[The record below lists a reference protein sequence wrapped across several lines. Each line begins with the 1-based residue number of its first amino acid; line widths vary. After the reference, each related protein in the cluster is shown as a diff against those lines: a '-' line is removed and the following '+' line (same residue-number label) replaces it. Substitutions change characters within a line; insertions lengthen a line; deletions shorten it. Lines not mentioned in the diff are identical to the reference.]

1 MDVVSELARAL
12 IAVLGLVLAFA
23 VGWFGRGYWDGS
35 SIGIGDAAKDSQQ
48 FVTAGAKATERIT
61 AAAGNANTQRE
72 RTRARTEHVE
82 AVTSCP
88 PGLGAVS
95 PDVERRLRDAFGQ
108 APDK

>member
-1 MDVVSELARAL
+1 MSEAARGWAITL
-12 IAVLGLVLAFA
+12 RIVLAFA
-23 VGWFGRGYWDGS
+23 CGWFGRGEWDGS
-35 SIGIGDAAKDSQQ
+35 SVGIGDAAKDSQQ
-48 FVTAGAKATERIT
+48 FVTAATQATSRIQESAGKAS
-61 AAAGNANTQRE
+61 TQRE

-108 APDK
+108 TPGK